1 MAEKFE
7 DSMKLLLEEAMELQ
21 KQEAQPSTQKAQAL
35 LALLMNDTSE
45 AEQNGSSMSAASE
58 PSMPESRLYDRQDGT
73 TWTGDLL
80 MEGNP
85 LLTRKEAEELAK
97 FT

>member
-21 KQEAQPSTQKAQAL
+21 MQEAQPSTQKAQAL
-35 LALLMNDTSE
+35 LALLLKDTSE
-45 AEQNGSSMSAASE
+45 AEQNGLNTSDASE
-58 PSMPESRLYDRQDGT
+58 PSMPESNLYEPQDGT
-73 TWTGDLL
+73 TLTGDLI
-80 MEGNP
+80 MDSNP

>member
-21 KQEAQPSTQKAQAL
+21 MQEAQPSTQKAQAL
-35 LALLMNDTSE
+35 LALLLNDTSE
-45 AEQNGSSMSAASE
+45 AEQNGSSMSETSE
-58 PSMPESRLYDRQDGT
+58 TSMPESKLYDRQDGT

-85 LLTRKEAEELAK
+85 LLTRKKAELLAK